1 MIKSYR
7 NELNENI
14 ISSQIN
20 KFDIS
25 RKYSSI
31 TKHFYHAK
39 YNIKM
44 LEFNNYKNILNDFR
58 NFNDNNKINL
68 KKKLRSESFV
78 IESKYYIDDK
88 KDNIH
93 IKNIN
98 KPYFRNIYSNEYLQ
112 FENQTTKIPHYIKK
126 YKEDEIT
133 FTKNNILPE
142 IKWQNYDN
150 DVSTSDEQKKGAI
163 KKELKNIGE
172 TIKRIQNN
180 VDFFKFN
187 VTMYKLSQKYPKI
200 EY

>member
-1 MIKSYR
+1 MR

-14 ISSQIN
+14 KYSQTN
-20 KFDIS
+20 KLMNIS
-25 RKYSSI
+25 RKCSSL
-31 TKHFYHAK
+31 TKYIYHAK
-39 YNIKM
+39 YSIKM
-44 LEFNNYKNILNDFR
+44 PKFNNYKIILNDFR
-58 NFNDNNKINL
+58 GFGDNKKIDHKQNF
-68 KKKLRSESFV
+68 RSKSFV
-78 IESKYYIDDK
+78 IGSQYYLDGKRDD
-88 KDNIH
+88 IH
-93 IKNIN
+93 INNNN
-98 KPYFRNIYSNEYLQ
+98 KPYFRSIYSNEYLQ
-112 FENQTTKIPHYIKK
+112 FENHTTKIPHYIKK

-163 KKELKNIGE
+163 KKDIKNIGE

>member
-1 MIKSYR
+1 MM

-14 ISSQIN
+14 KSSQTNTLIN
-20 KFDIS
+20 IS
-25 RKYSSI
+25 RKCSSL
-31 TKHFYHAK
+31 TKLIYNAK
-39 YNIKM
+39 FNIKM
-44 LEFNNYKNILNDFR
+44 PWFNNYKIILNDFR
-58 NFNDNNKINL
+58 VFGDKNKINL
-68 KKKLRSESFV
+68 KQNFRSKSFV
-78 IESKYYIDDK
+78 IESQYCLGGKRDD
-88 KDNIH
+88 IH
-93 IKNIN
+93 IKNNN

-112 FENQTTKIPHYIKK
+112 FENHTTKIPRYIKK

-180 VDFFKFN
+180 VDFFKYN

-200 EY
+200 KY